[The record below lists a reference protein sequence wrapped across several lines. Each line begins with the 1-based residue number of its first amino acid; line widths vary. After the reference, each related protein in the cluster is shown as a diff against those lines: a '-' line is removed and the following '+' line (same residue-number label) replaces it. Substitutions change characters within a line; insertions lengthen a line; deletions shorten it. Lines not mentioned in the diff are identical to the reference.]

1 MFGLLFLDIIPD
13 EVLEELAHIG
23 VGRRRTESVSWRRT
37 IIRNKGRLLD
47 GFPRTQAQSTDIGR
61 TLVSPPTGL
70 LFLDV
75 PDEVL
80 EELERIGLE

>member
-1 MFGLLFLDIIPD
+1 MI
-13 EVLEELAHIG
+13 E
-23 VGRRRTESVSWRRT
+23 
-37 IIRNKGRLLD
+37 RNKGGCWTASLVHKHK
-47 GFPRTQAQSTDIGR
+47 STDIGR

-80 EELERIGLE
+80 EELVRFGVGRRTESVS